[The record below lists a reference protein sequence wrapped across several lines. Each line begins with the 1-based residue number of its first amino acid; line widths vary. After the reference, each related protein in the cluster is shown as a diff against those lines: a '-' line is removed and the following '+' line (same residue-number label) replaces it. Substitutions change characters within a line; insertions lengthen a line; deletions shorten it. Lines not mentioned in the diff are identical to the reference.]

1 MLLAK
6 VALGCA
12 GTLLLAGAYT
22 FREGI
27 MSVQEECPRQRRHV
41 HVWLPAAVAPMALHV
56 VPAHYTEHAAR
67 QAGPFLPTIR
77 ALAKELER
85 YPNAEL
91 VDVRDAEQHVHVRT
105 HNGKLL
111 IDVDSPEENVHVAC
125 PLATIEDVSRELSA
139 LSPAA

>member
-1 MLLAK
+1 MLFAK
-6 VALGCA
+6 VALACA
-12 GTLLLAGAYT
+12 GTFLLAGAYT
-22 FREGI
+22 FREGL
-27 MSVQEECPRQRRHV
+27 MSVQEECPREQRHV
-41 HVWLPAAVAPMALHV
+41 HVWLPAAVVPMALHV

-67 QAGPFLPTIR
+67 QAAPFLPTIR
-77 ALAKELER
+77 ALAKELEK

-125 PLATIEDVSRELSA
+125 PLVTIEDVSRELNA

>member
-27 MSVQEECPRQRRHV
+27 MSVQEDCAQGHHV
-41 HVWLPAAVAPMALHV
+41 HVWLPAAVVPMALHV
-56 VPAHYTEHAAR
+56 VPAHYTEHAAA
-67 QAGPFLPTIR
+67 QVAPFLPTIR
-77 ALAKELER
+77 ALAKELKR

-91 VDVRDAEQHVHVRT
+91 VEVHDSEQHVRVRT
-105 HNGKLL
+105 NDGKLL
-111 IDVDSPEENVHVAC
+111 IDVDSPEENVHVVC
-125 PLATIEDVSRELSA
+125 PLATIEDVFRELTA
-139 LSPAA
+139 LAPAA

>member
-27 MSVQEECPRQRRHV
+27 MSVQEDCAQGHHV
-41 HVWLPAAVAPMALHV
+41 HVWLPAAVVPMALHV
-56 VPAHYTEHAAR
+56 VPAHYTEHAAA
-67 QAGPFLPTIR
+67 QVAPFLPTIR
-77 ALAKELER
+77 ALAKELKR

-91 VDVRDAEQHVHVRT
+91 VEVRDSEQHVRVRT
-105 HNGKLL
+105 NDGKLL
-111 IDVDSPEENVHVAC
+111 IDVDSPEENVHVVC
-125 PLATIEDVSRELSA
+125 PLATIEDVSRELTA
-139 LSPAA
+139 LAPAA

>member
-12 GTLLLAGAYT
+12 GTLVLAGAYT

-27 MSVQEECPRQRRHV
+27 MSVQEECPREQRHV
-41 HVWLPAAVAPMALHV
+41 HVWLPAAVVPMALHV
-56 VPAHYTEHAAR
+56 VPAHYTAHAAM
-67 QAGPFLPTIR
+67 QAGPFLPMIR
-77 ALAKELER
+77 ALAKALEK

-91 VDVRDAEQHVHVRT
+91 VDVRDTQQHVRVRT

-125 PLATIEDVSRELSA
+125 PLATIEDVSTELNA
-139 LSPAA
+139 LEPAA